1 MNHNSYNFIPGETGN
16 ILGTGIVQIW
26 IKCKDQNSFS
36 YHVHL
41 WINSYRMY
49 LFIKIQCQNNCL
61 NNL

>member
-41 WINSYRMY
+41 WINSYVPVY
-49 LFIKIQCQNNCL
+49 QDSVSE
-61 NNL
+61 